1 MPLDAICLG
10 AVRNELASQIIGI
23 KIDKVQQPER
33 DVVLLSLRGH
43 GGKSFKLLISVGSG
57 DTRVHFTEH
66 RFDNPKVPP
75 MFCMLLRKHLVG
87 ARIVDIVQP
96 AAERVLIFVLET
108 VGAMG
113 VRSEMKM
120 IVEMIGRQSNLILVD
135 ADGVILDCL
144 RRVDGDLS
152 EKRAVLPGLV
162 YRNPPVQEG
171 KVDPMSV
178 TEAQFQTLINFESD
192 DAIDKWLIKTFKA
205 LSPLIC
211 REIVWRAYGETDYR
225 FNGISDNGNALFT
238 AFFDL
243 IQQVKSSEYEPW
255 LISSVDDK
263 PLDFSYT
270 HIKQY
275 ESTATATRLCDFSK
289 LLDEYYTRSAQELR
303 MSQRSASTLK
313 TMTTARDR
321 LIRKLAAQRRELG
334 ETDKR
339 DYFRECGDLITAN
352 FHLIKKGQETLIA
365 EDFYSESGGV
375 REIKLDVRKTP
386 QQNSAKYYKTY
397 TKAKNARNFLSE
409 LIENGEK
416 ELEYIESV
424 IGQIQRVESEQDLS
438 EIRHELSTT
447 GYVRQSKQQKSEKQT
462 KKQRGKSQS
471 SKQAEISP
479 YKFMSSSGVRILA
492 GKNNLQ
498 NDRLTLKSANRM
510 DIWLHA
516 QKIHGSH
523 VIISCAGVSPD
534 EKTLEEAAAIA
545 AYYSA
550 GRSDGKVLVDYTLVK
565 NVKRIPGGRPGM
577 VNYRDFKTIIAV
589 PDEDVINRLKD

>member
-10 AVRNELASQIIGI
+10 AVRSELASQIIGI

-33 DVVLLSLRGH
+33 DVVLLSLRGY

-57 DTRVHFTEH
+57 DSRVHFTEH

-87 ARIVDIVQP
+87 ARIVDIEQP
-96 AAERVLIFVLET
+96 AAERVLVFVLET
-108 VGAMG
+108 IGALG
-113 VRSEMKM
+113 VRSEMRM
-120 IVEMIGRQSNLILVD
+120 IIELIGRQSNLILVD

-162 YRNPPVQEG
+162 YRSPPAQENKLNPLC
-171 KVDPMSV
+171 V
-178 TEAQFQTLINFESD
+178 TDVQFQELINLEVD
-192 DAIDKWLIKTFKA
+192 DTIDKWLIKTFKA

-211 REIVWRAYGETDYR
+211 REIVWRAYGEIDYR
-225 FNGISDNGNALFT
+225 FSAITDNGKALMASFL
-238 AFFDL
+238 DL
-243 IQQVKSSEYEPW
+243 MQQVNSGEYEPW

-263 PLDFSYT
+263 PMDFSYT

-275 ESTATATRLCDFSK
+275 ESNATTIRSLNFSQ
-289 LLDEYYTRSAQELR
+289 LLDEYYTRSAQERR
-303 MSQRSASTLK
+303 MGQRSASTLK
-313 TMTTARDR
+313 TMTNARDR
-321 LIRKLAAQRRELG
+321 LVRKLTAQRAELV

-352 FHLIKKGQETLIA
+352 FHLIQKGQETLVA
-365 EDFYSESGGV
+365 DDFYSENGGV
-375 REIKLDVRKTP
+375 REIKLDVRKSP

-438 EIRHELSTT
+438 EIRLELSTT
-447 GYVRQSKQQKSEKQT
+447 GYIRASKQQKTDKQG
-462 KKQRGKSQS
+462 KKQKGKQQS
-471 SKQAEISP
+471 SKQGEFSP
-479 YKFMSSSGVRILA
+479 YKFMSSSGIRILA

-523 VIISCAGVSPD
+523 VIISCAGVPPD

-545 AYYSA
+545 AYHSA
-550 GRSDGKVLVDYTLVK
+550 GRADGKVLVDYTLVK

-577 VNYRDFKTIIAV
+577 VNYRDFKTIIAI
-589 PDEDVINRLKD
+589 PDENVVNRLKD